1 MPKKFPIVGIGASAG
16 GIEALELF
24 FKTMP
29 ADPGMAFVLVT
40 HLPHGRVSLLPDIIG
55 RSTTLPVLS
64 ATDDTDVESNHVYVM
79 PADVVLELK
88 GGKLNVRSEGS
99 VHATHPIDVFF
110 ASLATDQEDS
120 AIGIV
125 LSGSGSDGSL
135 GIKAIKEA
143 GGLTLAQGGDGSGPR
158 HSSMPA
164 SAIATG
170 LVDMVLPVEQM
181 PVWLVDFAK
190 RREGHKTGVEQSES
204 SGNLAEIQG
213 RISSILLK
221 QLGHDF
227 SGYKEKPFVRRVT
240 RRMEVLQLENVE
252 GYVEHLRRS
261 PAEAKLLMRDLM
273 IGVTNFFR
281 DPSAFTALET
291 VVIPRLF
298 ADHGMNDSIRVWVPG
313 CSTGEEVYTLAILL
327 REHTKEGAPHI
338 QIFATDIDESALAVA
353 RAGRYATSVVEGVTP
368 ERLARFFINDGGVY
382 AVSKELREMCIFSAH
397 SIIRDPPFS
406 RIDLIS
412 CRNLLI
418 YLGSHL
424 QAEVA
429 GVFHYALRPGGFL
442 FLGTSETLS
451 QYSDLFAP
459 VDKKQRIFQRR
470 DHIEGPRPA
479 PLSTIR
485 HKSTGTGAAPGRDPA
500 VHSAPPNFRRA
511 VDNRVLDRF
520 APAHVVVNHDGDV
533 VYYSGRTGKYLEPAQ
548 GAPNRQ
554 LLSMARRGLRLDLR
568 PALQEAL
575 EKRQTVVKE
584 NLSVD
589 ADDRSQ
595 VIDLIIEPLPGFES
609 DPLFI
614 VIFQDVGLAIP
625 SKTEPAPEA
634 GPEGG
639 AAAAERLEQ
648 ELRDTRERLQAMIEE
663 YETSLE
669 ELKAGNEELTSL
681 NEELQSTNE
690 ELETS
695 KEEIQSVNEE
705 LSTVNLELHRKVD
718 ELDRANADLRNLY
731 ESTQVATIFLDAEGL
746 IRNFTPAVTQ
756 LFNLLPGDR
765 GRPLTDI
772 ASHLELNDL
781 PNIVDEVLKTGK
793 GVTRQVQR
801 RSDHVHFLMRVLP
814 YWSSAEV
821 LDGVVLTFVDVTQL
835 AEAEA
840 QQKMLVEELNHRVKN
855 MLTVITSI
863 ANRTF
868 APDTS
873 APKDAFMGRV
883 HALAKTYGLISK
895 ENWQNVSLQDLVT
908 DGLAPYEEGQRVSVK
923 GPPIWLTPRAALAIG
938 LVLHEL
944 ATNAVKHGTLST
956 AKGRLSLTWRV
967 ERQPKPGQIVIE
979 WTETGGPKISKPL
992 KKGFGTELIS
1002 KEFEYQLG
1010 GKANLQ
1016 FSSEGLKAVL
1026 ELPCTPELV
1035 VLGC

>member
-1 MPKKFPIVGIGASAG
+1 MSKKFPIVGIGASAG
-16 GIEALELF
+16 GIEALEVF
-24 FKTMP
+24 FKAMP
-29 ADPGMAFVLVT
+29 GEPGMALVLVT

-55 RSTTLPVLS
+55 RSTSLPVLS
-64 ATDDTDVESNHVYVM
+64 ATNDTDVEANHVYVM
-79 PADVVLELK
+79 PADVVLALR

-99 VHATHPIDVFF
+99 VHATHPIDTFF
-110 ASLATDQEDS
+110 ASLAMDQEES

-125 LSGSGSDGSL
+125 LSGSGTDGSL

-158 HSSMPA
+158 HASMPA

-181 PVWLVDFAK
+181 PAWLVDYAK
-190 RREGHKTGVEQSES
+190 RREDQSAALEHPGPS
-204 SGNLAEIQG
+204 ANLADIQG
-213 RISSILLK
+213 RIASILLK
-221 QLGHDF
+221 QVGHDF

-252 GYVEHLRRS
+252 AYVDHLRRT

-281 DPSAFTALET
+281 DSSAFTALET
-291 VVIPRLF
+291 AVIPRLF

-313 CSTGEEVYTLAILL
+313 CSTGEEVYSLAILL
-327 REHTKEGAPHI
+327 REHMREGAPHI
-338 QIFATDIDESALAVA
+338 QIFATDIDEAALAVA
-353 RAGRYATSVVEGVTP
+353 RAGRYANSVVEGVTP
-368 ERLARFFINDGGVY
+368 ERLTRFFINDGGVY
-382 AVSKELREMCIFSAH
+382 VVSKELREMCLFSAH

-418 YLGSHL
+418 YLGSDL

-442 FLGTSETLS
+442 FLGTSESLS
-451 QYSDLFAP
+451 QYTDLFAP

-470 DHIEGPRPA
+470 DHIEGRRPT
-479 PLSTIR
+479 PLTTVRQRSATASTSRESI
-485 HKSTGTGAAPGRDPA
+485 
-500 VHSAPPNFRRA
+500 VHSPPPNFRRA

-520 APAHVVVNHDGDV
+520 APAHVVVNQDGDV
-533 VYYSGRTGKYLEPAQ
+533 VYYSGRTGKYLEAAQ

-584 NLSVD
+584 NISVD
-589 ADDRSQ
+589 ADDHSQ
-595 VIDLIIEPLPGFES
+595 AIDLIIEPLPGFES
-609 DPLFI
+609 DPLFM
-614 VIFQDVGLAIP
+614 VIFQDVGLSVP
-625 SKTEPAPEA
+625 SRQSEPSPEA
-634 GPEGG
+634 GSEGG
-639 AAAAERLEQ
+639 AAAAERREQ

-669 ELKAGNEELTSL
+669 ELKAGNEELTCL

-731 ESTQVATIFLDAEGL
+731 ESTQVATIFLDPEGL

-781 PNIVDEVLKTGK
+781 PNIVAEVLKTEK
-793 GVTRQVQR
+793 GITRQVQR
-801 RSDHVHFLMRVLP
+801 RGDHMHFLLRVLP
-814 YWSSAEV
+814 YWSGAET

-840 QQKMLVEELNHRVKN
+840 HQKMLVEELNHRVKN

-868 APDTS
+868 TSDTS

-895 ENWQNVSLQDLVT
+895 ENWQNVPLRELIT
-908 DGLAPYEEGQRVSVK
+908 DGLAPYETETRVSME
-923 GPPIWLTPRAALAIG
+923 GPALWLSPRAALAIG

-944 ATNAVKHGTLST
+944 ATNAVKHGALSGPG
-956 AKGRLSLTWRV
+956 GRLSVGWRV
-967 ERQPKPGQIVIE
+967 ERDPKPGSVVIE
-979 WTETGGPKISKPL
+979 WTETGGPKVSKAP
-992 KKGFGTELIS
+992 KRGFGTELIS

-1010 GKANLQ
+1010 GRANLQ

-1026 ELPCTPELV
+1026 ELPCKPELV